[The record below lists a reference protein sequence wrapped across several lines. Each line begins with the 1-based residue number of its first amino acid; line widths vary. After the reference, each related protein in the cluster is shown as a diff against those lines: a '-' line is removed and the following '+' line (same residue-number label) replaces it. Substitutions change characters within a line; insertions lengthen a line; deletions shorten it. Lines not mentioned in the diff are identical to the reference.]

1 MTLFYLSIPLMV
13 VGVVI
18 AVVPLVIGMILQQRS
33 EQQVVRNLM
42 KQDIEEPSAVDE
54 QALAA

>member
-18 AVVPLVIGMILQQRS
+18 AVVPLVIGMILQRRS
-33 EQQVVRNLM
+33 EQQVVRNLV

>member
-1 MTLFYLSIPLMV
+1 MV

-33 EQQVVRNLM
+33 EQQVVRNLV

>member
-33 EQQVVRNLM
+33 EQQVVRNLV

>member
-1 MTLFYLSIPLMV
+1 MTLFYLSVPLMV

>member
-1 MTLFYLSIPLMV
+1 MV

-18 AVVPLVIGMILQQRS
+18 AVVPLVIGMILQRRS
-33 EQQVVRNLM
+33 EQQVVSNPV